1 MSGRTDTLLFVIAEM
16 PFPKS
21 VVLHFPA
28 EVHKTQGMTEVA
40 PQLLGALDAHRIAAV
55 QFLRNCR
62 VRVTPKTSEYRDELL
77 EGSTFLYGVV
87 PIPVTAADQHIRPVF
102 VRDLPAELSDDD
114 VKCAF
119 ESFGVVHSV
128 HQCFFRDF
136 PSIANGTR
144 RLVMS
149 FRGCLPSSVSV
160 LDFPA
165 RVFHPG
171 QPVQCTICHESGHLP
186 RACPFSSLCLRC
198 KQPGHLARNCTQAW
212 GPSSS
217 SSSPLMSTSPS
228 VPVSTSQ
235 STSSA
240 TVPSTS
246 VSSALSAPVPSV
258 QSQSQVLSE
267 ASLEDREIAESSEAG
282 ASSSLS
288 SSVTPV
294 TVQSTPVAVSSVSPP
309 TAVSP
314 VSCCSAAP
322 RDEDVSMS
330 SELSVA
336 GASSPWPAVSPRRPR
351 TSSSD
356 FKRLIRLVVPKIKLG
371 SDVSVVKK
379 QCIALAKSHKLNVSA
394 EECARIASS
403 VCSGNSPRQ
412 MTDLFPDDYVM
423 QVRNSLIEE
432 LKKVPAVQYIDVAV
446 FTSKFMSTHSVPS
459 RFRATILGQIR
470 SFVNSKT
477 K

>member
-1 MSGRTDTLLFVIAEM
+1 M
-16 PFPKS
+16 PFARS

-28 EVHKTQGMTEVA
+28 EIHRAQGVSEVA
-40 PQLLGALDAHRIAAV
+40 PQLLQALDVEKIAAV
-55 QFLRNCR
+55 QFLKNGQ
-62 VRVTPKTSEYRDELL
+62 VRVTCKTAEYRDDLL
-77 EGSTFLYGVV
+77 EGSTFLFGDV
-87 PIPVTAADQHIRPVF
+87 PIPVTAADQPIRSVF
-102 VRDLPAELSDDD
+102 VRDLPFEVPDCD
-114 VKCAF
+114 VKSAF
-119 ESFGVVHSV
+119 ESFGVVLSV

-136 PSIANGTR
+136 PSVANGTR

-149 FRGCLPSSVSV
+149 FRGSIPSSVSV
-160 LDFPA
+160 ADFPV
-165 RVFHPG
+165 RVFHAG
-171 QPVQCTICHESGHLP
+171 QPVVCSICHESGHLP
-186 RACPFSSLCLRC
+186 RDCPFSGLCLRC
-198 KQPGHLARNCTQAW
+198 KQPGHMARHCTQPW

-217 SSSPLMSTSPS
+217 SSSSSSSPPVSTSSS

-235 STSSA
+235 STSST

-314 VSCCSAAP
+314 VSCCSA
-322 RDEDVSMS
+322 D
-330 SELSVA
+330 
-336 GASSPWPAVSPRRPR
+336 VSPRPPR
-351 TSSSD
+351 TSSAD

-379 QCIALAKSHKLNVSA
+379 QCIGLAKSHKLNVSA
-394 EECARIASS
+394 EECASYCFVCMFGEHPAPNDRPLSRRLRDSS
-403 VCSGNSPRQ
+403 QKLV
-412 MTDLFPDDYVM
+412 D
-423 QVRNSLIEE
+423 
-432 LKKVPAVQYIDVAV
+432 
-446 FTSKFMSTHSVPS
+446 
-459 RFRATILGQIR
+459 
-470 SFVNSKT
+470 
-477 K
+477 

>member
-1 MSGRTDTLLFVIAEM
+1 MWNVLNRFTFSFADMAFGR
-16 PFPKS
+16 S
-21 VVLHFPA
+21 VVLHFPSEIPKNLGIS
-28 EVHKTQGMTEVA
+28 EV
-40 PQLLGALDAHRIAAV
+40 PQLLRALDAQKIDAL
-55 QFLRNCR
+55 QFLKSGR
-62 VRVTPKTSEYRDELL
+62 VRVTCKTAEYRDDLL
-77 EGSTFLYGVV
+77 EGSTFLFGDV
-87 PIPVTAADQHIRPVF
+87 PIPVTAADQSIRFVF
-102 VRDLPAELSDDD
+102 VRDLPFEVPDDD
-114 VKCAF
+114 VKSVF
-119 ESFGVVHSV
+119 ERFGVVHSISP
-128 HQCFFRDF
+128 CFFRDF
-136 PSIANGTR
+136 LSVSNGTR

-149 FRGCLPSSVSV
+149 FREAIPSSVSV
-160 LDFPA
+160 VDFPV
-165 RVFHPG
+165 RVFHAG
-171 QPVQCTICHESGHLP
+171 QPVICSVCYESGHLP
-186 RACPFSSLCLRC
+186 RACPFSGLCLRC
-198 KQPGHLARNCTQAW
+198 KQPGHVARNCTQAW

-217 SSSPLMSTSPS
+217 SSSPPVSTSSS

-235 STSSA
+235 STSST

-322 RDEDVSMS
+322 KDEDVSMS

-336 GASSPWPAVSPRRPR
+336 GASSPWPAVSPRPPR
-351 TSSSD
+351 TSSAD

-394 EECARIASS
+394 EECSRIASS
-403 VCSGNSPRQ
+403 VCSGNTPRQ
-412 MTDLFPDDYVM
+412 MTDLFPDDYVI

-432 LKKVPAVQYIDVAV
+432 LNKVPAVQYIDVAV
-446 FTSKFMSTHSVPS
+446 FTSKFMSTYSVPS

>member
-1 MSGRTDTLLFVIAEM
+1 M
-16 PFPKS
+16 KS
-21 VVLHFPA
+21 
-28 EVHKTQGMTEVA
+28 
-40 PQLLGALDAHRIAAV
+40 
-55 QFLRNCR
+55 
-62 VRVTPKTSEYRDELL
+62 
-77 EGSTFLYGVV
+77 
-87 PIPVTAADQHIRPVF
+87 VF
-102 VRDLPAELSDDD
+102 VR
-114 VKCAF
+114 
-119 ESFGVVHSV
+119 FGVVHSMRP
-128 HQCFFRDF
+128 CFFRDF
-136 PSIANGTR
+136 PSVSNGTR

-149 FRGCLPSSVSV
+149 FREAIPSFVSV
-160 LDFPA
+160 ADFPV
-165 RVFHPG
+165 RVFHAG
-171 QPVQCTICHESGHLP
+171 QPVICSVCHESGHLP
-186 RACPFSSLCLRC
+186 RACPFSGLCLRC
-198 KQPGHLARNCTQAW
+198 KQPGHLARNCTRAW

-217 SSSPLMSTSPS
+217 SSSPPVSTSSS

-235 STSSA
+235 STSST

-267 ASLEDREIAESSEAG
+267 ASLEDGEIAESSEAG

-330 SELSVA
+330 SELLVA
-336 GASSPWPAVSPRRPR
+336 GASSPRPDVSPRPPR
-351 TSSSD
+351 TSSAD
-356 FKRLIRLVVPKIKLG
+356 FNRLIRLVVPKIKLG
-371 SDVSVVKK
+371 SDVAVVKK
-379 QCIALAKSHKLNVSA
+379 QCIALCMSHKLNVSA

-403 VCSGNSPRQ
+403 VCSGNTPRQ
-412 MTDLFPDDYVM
+412 MTDLFPDDYVI

-432 LKKVPAVQYIDVAV
+432 LNKGPAVQYIDVAV
-446 FTSKFMSTHSVPS
+446 FTSKFMSTYSVPS

-470 SFVNSKT
+470 SFDNSKT

>member
-1 MSGRTDTLLFVIAEM
+1 MPEAWYYISQQRSTGLKELL
-16 PFPKS
+16 
-21 VVLHFPA
+21 
-28 EVHKTQGMTEVA
+28 
-40 PQLLGALDAHRIAAV
+40 QLLQALDVEKIAAV
-55 QFLRNCR
+55 QFLKNGQ
-62 VRVTPKTSEYRDELL
+62 VRVTCKTAEYRDDLL
-77 EGSTFLYGVV
+77 EGSTFLFGDV
-87 PIPVTAADQHIRPVF
+87 PIPVTAADQPIRSVF
-102 VRDLPAELSDDD
+102 VRDLPFEVPDCD
-114 VKCAF
+114 VKSAF
-119 ESFGVVHSV
+119 ESFGVVLSV
-128 HQCFFRDF
+128 HQRFFRDF
-136 PSIANGTR
+136 PSVANGTR

-149 FRGCLPSSVSV
+149 FRGSIPSSVSV
-160 LDFPA
+160 ADFPV
-165 RVFHPG
+165 RVFHAG
-171 QPVQCTICHESGHLP
+171 QPVVCSICHESGLL
-186 RACPFSSLCLRC
+186 RACPFSGLCLRC
-198 KQPGHLARNCTQAW
+198 KQPGHVARNCTQAW

-217 SSSPLMSTSPS
+217 SSSPPVSTSSS

-235 STSSA
+235 STSST

-258 QSQSQVLSE
+258 QSKSQVLSE

-309 TAVSP
+309 TAASP

-322 RDEDVSMS
+322 WDEDVSMS

-336 GASSPWPAVSPRRPR
+336 GASSPRPDVSPRPPR
-351 TSSSD
+351 TSSAD

-412 MTDLFPDDYVM
+412 MTDLFPDDYVI

-432 LKKVPAVQYIDVAV
+432 LNKVPAVQYIDVAV
-446 FTSKFMSTHSVPS
+446 FTSKFMSTYSVPS
-459 RFRATILGQIR
+459 RFRATILSQIR

>member
-1 MSGRTDTLLFVIAEM
+1 M
-16 PFPKS
+16 
-21 VVLHFPA
+21 
-28 EVHKTQGMTEVA
+28 
-40 PQLLGALDAHRIAAV
+40 
-55 QFLRNCR
+55 
-62 VRVTPKTSEYRDELL
+62 
-77 EGSTFLYGVV
+77 
-87 PIPVTAADQHIRPVF
+87 
-102 VRDLPAELSDDD
+102 
-114 VKCAF
+114 
-119 ESFGVVHSV
+119 
-128 HQCFFRDF
+128 
-136 PSIANGTR
+136 
-144 RLVMS
+144 
-149 FRGCLPSSVSV
+149 
-160 LDFPA
+160 
-165 RVFHPG
+165 
-171 QPVQCTICHESGHLP
+171 
-186 RACPFSSLCLRC
+186 
-198 KQPGHLARNCTQAW
+198 ARNCTQAW
-212 GPSSS
+212 DPSSA
-217 SSSPLMSTSPS
+217 SSSPPVSTSSS
-228 VPVSTSQ
+228 VPVSTSE
-235 STSSA
+235 STTST

-336 GASSPWPAVSPRRPR
+336 GASSPRPAVSLRPPR
-351 TSSSD
+351 TSSAD

-371 SDVSVVKK
+371 SDISVVKK

-394 EECARIASS
+394 EECSRIASS
-403 VCSGNSPRQ
+403 VCSGNTPRK
-412 MTDLFPDDYVM
+412 MTVLFPDDYVI

-432 LKKVPAVQYIDVAV
+432 LNKVPAVQYIDVAV
-446 FTSKFMSTHSVPS
+446 FNSKFMSTHSVPS